1 MNKKEFLRKLSELI
15 KDMPEEEK
23 KDILFD
29 YEEHFRIG
37 LEKGRKEEE
46 IAASLGDPKI
56 IAKQSRASCILK
68 EAEKT
73 TSASNIMR
81 AIFAAVGLGFFNLVI
96 VLGPAIG
103 LLGIL
108 VALFAVAFAIAI
120 SGAAVL
126 FGTLIG
132 PIFAWNIYW
141 NIYIPF
147 VPVVSIPLGI
157 GLTALGLLF
166 IIGDFYLAKFSYK
179 LSISYLKMNLQ
190 VITNRR
196 NTR

>member
-1 MNKKEFLRKLSELI
+1 MNKKEFLGRLSELI
-15 KDMPEEEK
+15 KDIPEEEK

-46 IAASLGDPKI
+46 IAASLGDPKV

-103 LLGIL
+103 LIGIL
-108 VALFAVAFAIAI
+108 VALFAAAFAITV

-126 FGTLIG
+126 LGTLLG
-132 PIFAWNIYW
+132 PVFAWNV
-141 NIYIPF
+141 YIPF
-147 VPVVSIPLGI
+147 AAVVSIPLGI
-157 GLTALGLLF
+157 GLTALGLLS
-166 IIGDFYLAKFSYK
+166 IIGTFYLTKFFYK

-190 VITNRR
+190 IITNRR
-196 NTR
+196 NRE

>member
-1 MNKKEFLRKLSELI
+1 MNKKEFLGRLSELI
-15 KDMPEEEK
+15 KDIPEEEK

-56 IAKQSRASCILK
+56 IAKQSMASCILK

-103 LLGIL
+103 LMGIL
-108 VALFAVAFAIAI
+108 VALFAAAFAITV

-126 FGTLIG
+126 FGTLMG
-132 PIFAWNIYW
+132 PVFAW

-147 VPVVSIPLGI
+147 AAVVSIPLGI
-157 GLTALGLLF
+157 GLTALGLLS
-166 IIGDFYLAKFSYK
+166 IIGAFYLTKFFYK

-190 VITNRR
+190 IITNRR
-196 NTR
+196 NRE

>member
-1 MNKKEFLRKLSELI
+1 MNKKEFLGRLSELI
-15 KDMPEEEK
+15 KDISEEEK
-23 KDILFD
+23 EDILFD

-46 IAASLGDPKI
+46 IAASLGDPKV

-73 TSASNIMR
+73 TSVNNIMR

-103 LLGIL
+103 LIGIL
-108 VALFAVAFAIAI
+108 VALFAVAFAITV

-126 FGTLIG
+126 FGTLMG
-132 PIFAWNIYW
+132 PVFAWNM
-141 NIYIPF
+141 YIPF
-147 VPVVSIPLGI
+147 AAVVSIPLGI
-157 GLTALGLLF
+157 GLTALGLLT
-166 IIGDFYLAKFSYK
+166 IIGAFYLAKFFYK
-179 LSISYLKMNLQ
+179 LSISYLKMNFN
-190 VITNRR
+190 IFFIG
-196 NTR
+196 

>member
-1 MNKKEFLRKLSELI
+1 MNKKEFLRRLSELI
-15 KDMPEEEK
+15 KDVPEEEK

-46 IAASLGDPKI
+46 IAASLGDPKV

-68 EAEKT
+68 KAEKT
-73 TSASNIMR
+73 ATVNNIMR

-103 LLGIL
+103 LIGIL
-108 VALFAVAFAIAI
+108 VALFAVAFAITI
-120 SGAAVL
+120 SGVAVL
-126 FGTLIG
+126 FGTLMG
-132 PIFAWNIYW
+132 TVFAW

-147 VPVVSIPLGI
+147 AAVVSIPLGI
-157 GLTALGLLF
+157 GLTALGLLSL
-166 IIGDFYLAKFSYK
+166 IGAFYLTKFFYK
-179 LSISYLKMNLQ
+179 LSISYLKINLQ
-190 VITNRR
+190 IITNRR
-196 NTR
+196 NRE

>member
-1 MNKKEFLRKLSELI
+1 MNKKEFLGKLSELI
-15 KDMPEEEK
+15 KDISEEEK

-46 IAASLGDPKI
+46 IAASLGDLKI
-56 IAKQSRASCILK
+56 IAKQSRATCILK

-73 TSASNIMR
+73 TSASNIIR

-103 LLGIL
+103 LLGIF
-108 VALFAVAFAIAI
+108 VALFASAFAITI

-132 PIFAWNIYW
+132 PVFAWNV
-141 NIYIPF
+141 YIPF
-147 VPVVSIPLGI
+147 AAVVSIPLGI
-157 GLTALGLLF
+157 GLTALGLLS
-166 IIGDFYLAKFSYK
+166 IIGVFYLTKLFYK
-179 LSISYLKMNLQ
+179 LCISYLKMNLQ
-190 VITNRR
+190 IITNRR
-196 NTR
+196 NRE

>member
-1 MNKKEFLRKLSELI
+1 MNKKEFLGRLSELI
-15 KDMPEEEK
+15 KDIPEEEK

-46 IAASLGDPKI
+46 IAASLGDPKVV
-56 IAKQSRASCILK
+56 AKQSRVSCILR

-73 TSASNIMR
+73 TSASNIVR

-103 LLGIL
+103 LIGIL
-108 VALFAVAFAIAI
+108 VALFAAAFAITV

-126 FGTLIG
+126 FGTLLG
-132 PIFAWNIYW
+132 PVFAWNV
-141 NIYIPF
+141 YIPF
-147 VPVVSIPLGI
+147 AAVVSIPLGI
-157 GLTALGLLF
+157 GLTALGLLS
-166 IIGDFYLAKFSYK
+166 IIGTFYLTKLFYK

-190 VITNRR
+190 IITNRR
-196 NTR
+196 NRE

>member
-1 MNKKEFLRKLSELI
+1 MNKKEFLGRLSELI
-15 KDMPEEEK
+15 KDIPEEEK

-46 IAASLGDPKI
+46 IAASLGDPKV
-56 IAKQSRASCILK
+56 IAKQSRASCILR

-103 LLGIL
+103 LIGIL
-108 VALFAVAFAIAI
+108 VALFAAAFAITV
-120 SGAAVL
+120 SGAAVSL
-126 FGTLIG
+126 GTLLG
-132 PIFAWNIYW
+132 PVFAWNV
-141 NIYIPF
+141 YIPF
-147 VPVVSIPLGI
+147 AAVVSIPLGI
-157 GLTALGLLF
+157 GLTALGLLS
-166 IIGDFYLAKFSYK
+166 IIGTFYLTKFFYK

-190 VITNRR
+190 IITNRR
-196 NTR
+196 NRE